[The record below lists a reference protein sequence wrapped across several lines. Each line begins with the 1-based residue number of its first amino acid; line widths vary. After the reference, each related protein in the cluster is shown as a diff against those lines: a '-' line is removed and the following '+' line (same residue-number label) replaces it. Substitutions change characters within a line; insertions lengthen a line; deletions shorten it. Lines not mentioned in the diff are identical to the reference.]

1 MGPSLI
7 FAYFSP
13 HVSTFLRVLKLP
25 VPPSQPQL
33 PRYHSMNP
41 GFIPRL
47 QLGVIA
53 SMECLVCP
61 LHPHTTDNQQWK
73 YMSGLV
79 LMVFHR
85 RVNSSSRSATDTRRH
100 GRISFYQ
107 TFISRPSQGPSMQ
120 TGGAWKLS
128 SNHRFHLCSWSRP
141 DPETFPL
148 YRLARRNGVA
158 FQKYSCCS
166 RLDEKMHS
174 RLAALSFSAE

>member
-13 HVSTFLRVLKLP
+13 HVSTFLIVLRLP

-33 PRYHSMNP
+33 PRYHSANP
-41 GFIPRL
+41 GFIPCL
-47 QLGVIA
+47 QLGIIA
-53 SMECLVCP
+53 SVECLVCP
-61 LHPHTTDNQQWK
+61 PHPHTTDNQQWK

-79 LMVFHR
+79 LMVFR
-85 RVNSSSRSATDTRRH
+85 SRVNSSGRSASDTQRH

-148 YRLARRNGVA
+148 YRVTGWNGVA
-158 FQKYSCCS
+158 FQKYSWCS
-166 RLDEKMHS
+166 RPDEKMHS
-174 RLAALSFSAE
+174 RPAAPSFSAE